1 MAHFAHARVNLDAL
15 TGNARLLKER
25 AGGTPLMGVVK
36 ADGYGHGM
44 LPAARALIAGGA
56 SWLGTAFIHEGLQ
69 LRRAGITV
77 PVLSWIIPP
86 GEPLGEAIEA
96 DIDLG
101 VSGMVVLREVVAAAR
116 RTGRVARV
124 QLKADT
130 GLNRGGVDPAEW
142 GRVVEAATRA
152 EDDGH
157 LRVSGIWSHFACA
170 DEPGDPS
177 IASQLSVFHEALE
190 TADKAGLTPEVR
202 HIANSAALLTL
213 PEARFDLVRGGIAS
227 YGLCPI
233 EDYDVPG
240 LRPAMTLESRIA
252 LTKRV
257 PAGSGVSYGH
267 RYFTDREST
276 LALIP
281 LGYAD
286 GVPRAATNR
295 GRVLLGG
302 KTRTISGTVCM
313 DQFVVDVGDDPVEA
327 GEYAVLFGDP
337 REHPGTPTAEG
348 WARILDTIP
357 YEIVTR
363 VGIRVPRHYIGDARE
378 GITEGGPSVPR
389 QP

>member
-1 MAHFAHARVNLDAL
+1 MAPFAHARVDLDAI
-15 TGNARLLKER
+15 TSNARLLREL

-56 SWLGTAFIHEGLQ
+56 AWLGTALIKEGLE

-86 GEPLGEAIEA
+86 GEPVGEAIEA

-101 VSGMVVLREVVAAAR
+101 VSDRAVLDTVISEAR
-116 RTGRVARV
+116 RLGRVARV

-130 GLNRGGVDPAEW
+130 GLNRGGVNRGDWAS
-142 GRVVEAATRA
+142 VVEAAALA
-152 EDDGH
+152 EREGSV
-157 LRVSGIWSHFACA
+157 RVTGVWSHFACA
-170 DEPGDPS
+170 DEPGHPS
-177 IASQLSVFHEALE
+177 IQAQLDVFHEALLV
-190 TADKAGLTPEVR
+190 ADKAGLTPEVR

-213 PEARFDLVRGGIAS
+213 PEARFDLVRAGIAS

-233 EDYDVPG
+233 PDLDVPE
-240 LRPAMTLESRIA
+240 LRPAMTLESKVA

-267 RYFTDREST
+267 RYVTQEETT
-276 LALIP
+276 LALVP

-295 GRVLLGG
+295 GPVQLGG
-302 KTRTISGTVCM
+302 ARRTIAGTVCM
-313 DQFVVDVGDDPVEA
+313 DQFVVDVGDDPVSA
-327 GEYAVLFGDP
+327 GDLAVLFGDP
-337 REHPGTPTAEG
+337 SRGVPTAQD
-348 WARILDTIP
+348 WADVLDTIP
-357 YEIVTR
+357 YEIITR
-363 VGIRVPRHYIGDARE
+363 IGSRVPREYVG
-378 GITEGGPSVPR
+378 
-389 QP
+389 

>member
-15 TGNARLLKER
+15 TGNARLLGER

-56 SWLGTAFIHEGLQ
+56 SWLGTAFIHEGLA

-77 PVLSWIIPP
+77 PILTWIIPP
-86 GEPLGEAIEA
+86 GEPVGDAIEA

-101 VSGMVVLREVVAAAR
+101 VSDMATLETVVAESR
-116 RTGRVARV
+116 RLGRTARV

-130 GLNRGGVDPAEW
+130 GLHRGGVDPAVW
-142 GRVVEAATRA
+142 GRVVQAAARA
-152 EDDGH
+152 EDAGH
-157 LRVSGIWSHFACA
+157 VRVSGVWSHFASA

-177 IASQLSVFHEALE
+177 IASQLSVFHESLE
-190 TADKAGLTPEVR
+190 VADKAGLTPEVR

-233 EDYDVPG
+233 TDYSVPG
-240 LRPAMTLESRIA
+240 LRPVMTLESRIA

-267 RYFTDREST
+267 RYFTDREAT
-276 LALIP
+276 LALVP

-295 GRVLLGG
+295 GRLLLGG
-302 KTRTISGTVCM
+302 KVRTISGTVCM
-313 DQFVVDVGDDPVEA
+313 DQFVVDVGDDAVEA

-337 REHPGTPTAEG
+337 EELPDVPTAED
-348 WARILDTIP
+348 WAQILDTIP

-363 VGIRVPRHYIGDARE
+363 VGVRVPRKYV
-378 GITEGGPSVPR
+378 GGT
-389 QP
+389 

>member
-1 MAHFAHARVNLDAL
+1 MAPFAHARVDLDAI
-15 TGNARLLKER
+15 TSNARLLREL
-25 AGGTPLMGVVK
+25 AAGTPLMGVVK

-44 LPAARALIAGGA
+44 LPAAHALIEGGA
-56 SWLGTAFIHEGLQ
+56 TWLGTAFIKEGLE

-86 GEPLGEAIEA
+86 GEPVGEAIEA

-101 VSGMVVLREVVAAAR
+101 VSGRAVLDEVIAEAR
-116 RTGRVARV
+116 RLGRAARV

-130 GLNRGGVDPAEW
+130 GLHRGGVDQADWESVVGAAAQAEEE
-142 GRVVEAATRA
+142 GV
-152 EDDGH
+152 
-157 LRVSGIWSHFACA
+157 LKVSGVWSHFACA
-170 DEPGDPS
+170 DEPGHPS
-177 IASQLSVFHEALE
+177 IRAQLEVFHEALE
-190 TADKAGLTPEVR
+190 AADKVGLAPEVR

-233 EDYDVPG
+233 PDYDVPG
-240 LRPAMTLESRIA
+240 LRPAMTLESKVA

-257 PAGSGVSYGH
+257 AEGSGVSYGH
-267 RYFTDREST
+267 RYFTEDETT
-276 LALIP
+276 LALVP

-286 GVPRAATNR
+286 GVPRAATNK
-295 GRVLLGG
+295 GPVLLGG
-302 KTRTISGTVCM
+302 RPRVIAGTVCM

-337 REHPGTPTAEG
+337 NEYPAVPTAED
-348 WARILDTIP
+348 WAEVLDTIP

-363 VGIRVPRHYIGDARE
+363 VGARVPREYVS
-378 GITEGGPSVPR
+378 GGQRSPR
-389 QP
+389 